1 MPGRT
6 ARSGAGFCSDDPR
19 TQFPRPVWVCDA
31 GLCFVPFYKGVPN
44 LSDFFTKL
52 LETDTLQRLRD
63 AMMTEQRMP
72 DAETF
77 G

>member
-1 MPGRT
+1 MGSAHLRNT
-6 ARSGAGFCSDDPR
+6 
-19 TQFPRPVWVCDA
+19 
-31 GLCFVPFYKGVPN
+31 KEN

-52 LETDTLQRLRD
+52 LETDTFQRLRD

-77 G
+77 D